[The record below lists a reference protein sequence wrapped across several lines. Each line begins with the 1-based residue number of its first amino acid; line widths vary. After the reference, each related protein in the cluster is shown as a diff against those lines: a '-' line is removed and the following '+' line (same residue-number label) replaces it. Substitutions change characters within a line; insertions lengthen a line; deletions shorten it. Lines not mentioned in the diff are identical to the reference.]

1 MKKNILTASL
11 VSITLLVALV
21 VLQHSSVASAVGVS
35 LGRQDVETSA
45 PAQPKKSGNS
55 FARALSAPFKALSKI
70 FGRKKSDQHAHNVTE
85 KDIRKFE
92 SAQVTRINDARS
104 ATPATP
110 TAAGSAKEHL
120 ERGRD
125 LINAGYL
132 NEAITELSLA
142 ASIDAQLSEAHN
154 LLGVAYQGK
163 GLTQLARTSFEMAL
177 KIDKDNPQILNNLG
191 YLLYL
196 NGDYSGAV
204 ERLKKAARL
213 TPDSARILNNLALA
227 QSQLGKFDE
236 AYKNFARAGGEI
248 NGRVNMAKRLELA
261 GRRDEALK
269 YYEAAR
275 LQAEAEQKANPTA
288 QAITVVMEVENGL
301 VTFASVKNHRQGLEG
316 YEASALRLARQR
328 LYPANKTGQEVVV
341 VRVTP
346 QPAS

>member
-1 MKKNILTASL
+1 MKKIY
-11 VSITLLVALV
+11 ITLGSLIVVFALT
-21 VLQHSSVASAVGVS
+21 LATIQQSVASAVSKNSGDSDVVS
-35 LGRQDVETSA
+35 TASEQNKAGNGFGRVLGA
-45 PAQPKKSGNS
+45 P
-55 FARALSAPFKALSKI
+55 FRALSRI
-70 FGRKKSDQHAHNVTE
+70 FGRKKSGQHAHNVTE
-85 KDIRKFE
+85 KDIKKFE

-104 ATPATP
+104 AAPAAP
-110 TAAGSAKEHL
+110 TGAGSAKEHL

-132 NEAITELSLA
+132 NEAIAELSLA
-142 ASIDAQLSEAHN
+142 ASIDAQLSESHN

-163 GLTQLARTSFEMAL
+163 GLPQLARTSFEMAL
-177 KIDKDNPQILNNLG
+177 KIDKNNPQILNNLG
-191 YLLYL
+191 YLLYF
-196 NGDYSGAV
+196 NGDYSGAM

-213 TPDSARILNNLALA
+213 APDDARILNNLALA

-248 NGRVNMAKRLELA
+248 NGKVNMAKRLELA
-261 GRRDEALK
+261 GRRDEAVK

-301 VTFASVKNHRQGLEG
+301 VTFASIKNHRQGLEG

-328 LYPANKTGQEVVV
+328 HYPANKTGQEFVV
-341 VRVTP
+341 VRVNP
-346 QPAS
+346 PPAS

>member
-1 MKKNILTASL
+1 M
-11 VSITLLVALV
+11 
-21 VLQHSSVASAVGVS
+21 
-35 LGRQDVETSA
+35 
-45 PAQPKKSGNS
+45 
-55 FARALSAPFKALSKI
+55 
-70 FGRKKSDQHAHNVTE
+70 
-85 KDIRKFE
+85 
-92 SAQVTRINDARS
+92 
-104 ATPATP
+104 
-110 TAAGSAKEHL
+110 
-120 ERGRD
+120 
-125 LINAGYL
+125 

-196 NGDYSGAV
+196 NGDYSGAM

-213 TPDSARILNNLALA
+213 APDNARILNNLALA

-328 LYPANKTGQEVVV
+328 RYPSNKTGQEFVV

-346 QPAS
+346 PPAS